1 MLIINEHTRSIH
13 AKSSP
18 ADPNF
23 LRISVACISFD
34 PADARSCIVHADAET
49 DRWMTDKEHSL
60 EICEQMAAGGALSA
74 SRSLSLCPC

>member
-1 MLIINEHTRSIH
+1 MLIINEHVRSIH

-23 LRISVACISFD
+23 LHVSVACISFD
-34 PADARSCIVHADAET
+34 PADARSRIAHADTET
-49 DRWMTDKEHSL
+49 DQRTTDEERSL
-60 EICEQMAAGGALSA
+60 KICKRMAAGGALSA